1 MNLHTA
7 CIQRNETQSQ
17 WWTHGP
23 NEEGAYLSASKQSEH
38 HSSASEWIN
47 AHHAPPHGAHEHPAR
62 EQDRRRDSTRI
73 VRCTSPASSP
83 LPRFYIRILYHAG
96 MAHRALRGSPCGCSA
111 ARTTP
116 SFRPE
121 KGRDSA
127 HKVLSNGRSTR
138 AFFLSSLAP
147 SASSSRPLLALP
159 AQSSTWTFCMFL
171 LRYWYADSMF
181 FFLADERVRC
191 PIHSTTTAHTFAFSA
206 STKLPPPAVPD
217 PTSTEQTTQGSIRDT
232 ELDLNSPSPSLRPS
246 SEEILPSDLGAVR
259 RWH

>member
-159 AQSSTWTFCMFL
+159 AQSSTWTFCTFL

-181 FFLADERVRC
+181 FFLSRRARSLPHPQHYYSTHIRILRFYETAAASRPR
-191 PIHSTTTAHTFAFSA
+191 PHIHRTDHA
-206 STKLPPPAVPD
+206 
-217 PTSTEQTTQGSIRDT
+217 R
-232 ELDLNSPSPSLRPS
+232 LDK
-246 SEEILPSDLGAVR
+246 G
-259 RWH
+259 H